1 MPLDGCPAIQRDQL
15 RTAEGARRERDLNT
29 PATGLPNGRRAYHS
43 NPLDWTG
50 DEGLHQLRLVRSAL
64 LAESSRQIR
73 SGSIPSW
80 GPLGERIILTVRPGL
95 EGAPPGFYGGKS
107 WKSQITIQWWHTP
120 GRLHSPLEDPFAN
133 C

>member
-50 DEGLHQLRLVRSAL
+50 DEGLNQLRLIRSAL
-64 LAESSRQIR
+64 LAESLRQIR
-73 SGSIPSW
+73 SGSVPSW
-80 GPLGERIILTVRPGL
+80 GLSGERIILTVRPGL
-95 EGAPPGFYGGKS
+95 EGGAPRFLWRETLEKPDN
-107 WKSQITIQWWHTP
+107 
-120 GRLHSPLEDPFAN
+120 HSIVAHSRPVA
-133 C
+133 